1 MKRILALGA
10 CVLASP
16 VMSGCSSL
24 EKPLNSAMG
33 AVFGSNEFQPEKYR
47 EVPWDMA
54 TNPAFK
60 DQLRYK
66 KFFFRAVYQGMENRP
81 DRWEQVAQH
90 FTVRVCEDRS
100 RQSCTSKVAVHQL
113 YTDEVLA
120 IPKGTP
126 VRIYG
131 EILEVSG
138 IDLGSGGQITNSDRS
153 FDGIF
158 LVKARKVVP
167 Q

>member
-1 MKRILALGA
+1 MRIWKRIAALGVLALS
-10 CVLASP
+10 VT
-16 VMSGCSSL
+16 GCTTL
-24 EKPLNSAMG
+24 EKPFNSAVG
-33 AVFGSNEFQPEKYR
+33 AVFGSSEFQPERYR

-66 KFFFRAVYQGMENRP
+66 KFFFRGVYQGMENRP
-81 DRWEQVAQH
+81 ERWEQVAQH
-90 FTVRVCEDRS
+90 FTVKVCEDRS

-113 YTDEVLA
+113 YTNEVLA

-126 VRIYG
+126 VWVYG
-131 EILEVSG
+131 EILEVAG
-138 IDLGSGGQITNSDRS
+138 VDIGDGVPLTNRDGS
-153 FDGIF
+153 FDGVF
-158 LVKARKVVP
+158 LIKARKIIP